1 MRCYLAR
8 LKWILF
14 PWFSLY
20 LGPFILLSPLL
31 DQFSFDL
38 DMLRF
43 VERRL
48 ESRLAKFQEQNY
60 SVLECGGKIS
70 LIFSLHGIQHCE
82 IQSSTEGPEILLK
95 HSSLFLS
102 LTKFKPVLIN

>member
-20 LGPFILLSPLL
+20 LGPLLSPLL
-31 DQFSFDL
+31 DKFSFDL

-43 VERRL
+43 VEK
-48 ESRLAKFQEQNY
+48 EVGE
-60 SVLECGGKIS
+60 
-70 LIFSLHGIQHCE
+70 
-82 IQSSTEGPEILLK
+82 
-95 HSSLFLS
+95 
-102 LTKFKPVLIN
+102 

>member
-20 LGPFILLSPLL
+20 LGPLILLSPLL

-38 DMLRF
+38 DVLRF
-43 VERRL
+43 VE
-48 ESRLAKFQEQNY
+48 EVGE
-60 SVLECGGKIS
+60 
-70 LIFSLHGIQHCE
+70 
-82 IQSSTEGPEILLK
+82 
-95 HSSLFLS
+95 
-102 LTKFKPVLIN
+102 

>member
-1 MRCYLAR
+1 MPYPGDSPDSELELDEEESMRCYLAR

-20 LGPFILLSPLL
+20 LGPLILLSPLL

-43 VERRL
+43 VEEVR
-48 ESRLAKFQEQNY
+48 E
-60 SVLECGGKIS
+60 
-70 LIFSLHGIQHCE
+70 
-82 IQSSTEGPEILLK
+82 
-95 HSSLFLS
+95 
-102 LTKFKPVLIN
+102 